1 MCNFSTETSLLFN
14 EFNEKDIVVVAVTS
28 LRMAD
33 FGVGFVLVGRWGW
46 LLFFSFSFSFEL

>member
-33 FGVGFVLVGRWGW
+33 FGVGFVVDDLLGFFCAGW
-46 LLFFSFSFSFEL
+46 